1 MDRVENFL
9 KDMIFRNISFVL
21 NDKTIKQ
28 GKIHMFNVK
37 QNFIKFKIEMD
48 EEIKEWEISYPYA
61 IKNTDRGYIFDYSLS
76 AFCPRTEE
84 TYWKMMTM
92 KKNES
97 SKFLNN
103 YLFVLTN

>member
-1 MDRVENFL
+1 MDRVEKYL
-9 KDMIFRNISFVL
+9 KNMIFREISFVL

-48 EEIKEWEISYPYA
+48 GEMKEWEISYPYNV
-61 IKNTDRGYIFDYSLS
+61 KYTNDGYIFDYSLS

-84 TYWKMMTM
+84 SYWKMMTM
-92 KKNES
+92 KKSDS
-97 SKFLNN
+97 SKFFNN
-103 YLFVLTN
+103 YLFVLTS

>member
-1 MDRVENFL
+1 MDRIEKYL
-9 KDMIFRNISFVL
+9 KNMIFREISFVL

-48 EEIKEWEISYPYA
+48 GEIKEWEISYPYDV
-61 IKNTDRGYIFDYSLS
+61 KTSDDGYVFDYSLS

-84 TYWKMMTM
+84 SYWKMMTM

-97 SKFLNN
+97 SKFFNN
-103 YLFVLTN
+103 YLFVLTS